1 MLGQIDIDF
10 SATISN
16 AISLAAFVLS
26 LISFLRSRKIETLQL
41 RIAEL
46 DSKLK
51 EAELQEAEE
60 GKRPHVE
67 IRLVTIG
74 KKHVLRFCN
83 TGKEPARNVD
93 YSILD
98 EKAKGLVLREH
109 VPFPELR
116 QHSSFDETILYVSGM
131 LSTIDVKVTWNDT
144 EGNLYSDICHLA
156 I

>member
-1 MLGQIDIDF
+1 MLGQLNLDF
-10 SATISN
+10 STTISN

-41 RIAEL
+41 RVAEL
-46 DSKLK
+46 DSRLK

-60 GKRPHVE
+60 GRRPHVE
-67 IRLVTIG
+67 VRLVTIG

-93 YSILD
+93 YSVLD
-98 EKAKGLVLREH
+98 EKAKGLVLRGH

-116 QHSSFDETILYVSGM
+116 QHSSFDETVFYMSGM
-131 LSTIDVKVTWNDT
+131 PSMIDVKVTWSDT
-144 EGNLYSDICHLA
+144 EGDLYSDICHLA